1 MDFQTPTCGWVVGD
15 NGVIL
20 KTSDEPT
27 MLIPKLSAYQGKLFS
42 FNYTPYSAPSNYSFQ
57 LPYPKGMSVSSD
69 GIVSW
74 TPQADSVY
82 QQLVNLIATDIQGHS
97 DSIAFSIDVNPD
109 KKPFTK
115 IFKNN
120 VVKANGSHAIEF
132 THVGKTGMEISF
144 HGIARFAEILDLK
157 GRVLLTAIPLS
168 STSGISS
175 FRFDL
180 PSQGCHVVR
189 IVTGQENIIKKLP

>member
-1 MDFQTPTCGWVVGD
+1 
-15 NGVIL
+15 
-20 KTSDEPT
+20 
-27 MLIPKLSAYQGKLFS
+27 
-42 FNYTPYSAPSNYSFQ
+42 
-57 LPYPKGMSVSSD
+57 MSVSSD

-82 QQLVNLIATDIQGHS
+82 QQLVNLIVTDIQGRS

-115 IFKNN
+115 TLKNSIT
-120 VVKANGSHAIEF
+120 KANGSHAVEF
-132 THVGKTGMEISF
+132 THIGKTGMAISF

-168 STSGISS
+168 SANGISS

-180 PSQGCHVVR
+180 QSQGCHVVR
-189 IVTGQENIIKKLP
+189 IATEQENIIKKLP